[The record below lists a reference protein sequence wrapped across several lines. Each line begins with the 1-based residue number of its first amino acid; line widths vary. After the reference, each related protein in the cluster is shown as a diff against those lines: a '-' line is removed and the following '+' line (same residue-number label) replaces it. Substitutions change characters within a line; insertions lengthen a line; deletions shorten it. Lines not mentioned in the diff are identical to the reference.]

1 MKINT
6 DFVHPNDAPELLKA
20 HDAPFLITDLTL
32 EVRAF
37 ENALVAPSAAGLDT
51 AGVYVNEEALPQT
64 FRHRMPIT
72 NTQSLPPPP
81 RKVIAM
87 KKWFLSVIFCRFE
100 GTKLPTIS
108 NIFGFILMKDFR
120 F

>member
-51 AGVYVNEEALPQT
+51 AGVYVNE
-64 FRHRMPIT
+64 
-72 NTQSLPPPP
+72 
-81 RKVIAM
+81 
-87 KKWFLSVIFCRFE
+87 
-100 GTKLPTIS
+100 
-108 NIFGFILMKDFR
+108 
-120 F
+120 